1 MSIEAFIAA
10 AWKDHA
16 DRPEEVADRLRGALP
31 LLQLPTDIP
40 PFAQLVTHV
49 FGEHLARWNAGADLL
64 MSLRGLPCGKDPAV
78 ARVIDRGVT
87 SLRYAVDAGTP
98 LTHLPVED
106 RIAAVATASSAL
118 AALRQ
123 YKRAIVAYAEALA
136 VAAAGLP
143 PGSPALRALAVAG
156 NNLAAS
162 LEEKPDRDAE
172 ETQGMVAAAEG
183 GLKFW
188 KLAGT
193 WLEHE
198 RAEYRLARS
207 LLQAGAHAGAA
218 EAARRCLAVCDAN
231 DAPPFERY
239 FGWVALALA
248 QRQGGD
254 PHASETSRQH
264 ARAQYAMIVPDERQ
278 WCEAEQKEL
287 EG

>member
-1 MSIEAFIAA
+1 MSIEMFIAA

-16 DRPEEVADRLRGALP
+16 DRPEEVADRLAGALP

-49 FGEHLARWNAGADLL
+49 FGEHLARWNAGVDLL
-64 MSLRGLPCGKDPAV
+64 VSLRGLPCGSDPAI
-78 ARVIDRGVT
+78 ARVIDRSVA
-87 SLRYAVDAGTP
+87 SLRYAADVGFP
-98 LTHLPVED
+98 LTYLPVDD
-106 RIAAVATASSAL
+106 RIAALATAASAL

-123 YKRAIVAYAEALA
+123 YKRAVAAYTEALA
-136 VAAAGLP
+136 LAAPGLP
-143 PGSPALRALAVAG
+143 PGSPAFRALAVAG

-162 LEEKPDRDAE
+162 LEEMPDRDAE
-172 ETQGMVAAAEG
+172 ETQGMVIAAEG

-218 EAARRCLAVCDAN
+218 EAARRCLAVCEAN

-254 PHASETSRQH
+254 PVASEASRQH
-264 ARAQYAMIVPDERQ
+264 AHTQYAMIAPDDQ
-278 WCEAEQKEL
+278 KWCEAEQQAL